1 MEIILRIVLVEDSEV
16 IRAHLITLLIKLPG
30 VQIAGQATS
39 EEDAI
44 LLIAKEQPDV
54 VILDLSLS
62 PGSGLNVLQALRAA
76 GNRCL
81 VYVLSSQTIAQYRQR
96 ASALGAD
103 DFFDKSGGIKNMLAA
118 IRERLASS

>member
-1 MEIILRIVLVEDSEV
+1 MRIVLVEDSEV
-16 IRAHLITLLIKLPG
+16 IRAHLITLLSKLPG

-39 EEDAI
+39 EEEAN
-44 LLIAKEQPDV
+44 LLIANKQPDL

-62 PGSGLNVLQALRAA
+62 PGSGLNVLQSLRAA

-81 VYVLSSQTIAQYRQR
+81 VYVLSSQSIAQYRQR
-96 ASALGAD
+96 ASAYGAD
-103 DFFDKSGGIKNMLAA
+103 EFFDKSGGIKDMLAA